1 MNPSD
6 LSFDANHIWHPYS
19 PLSHPISPLAVRTA
33 QGVTLELDDGRQLI
47 DAMSSWWSVIHGYNH
62 PTINA
67 AAKEQIDQ
75 LSHVMFGGLTHQP
88 AVDLCK
94 TLVEIT
100 PAGLDKVFLCDSGS
114 VAVDV
119 AMKMAL
125 QYWQALEQPKKTT
138 SALADW
144 LEI

>member
-6 LSFDANHIWHPYS
+6 LAFDANHIWHPYS
-19 PLSHPISPLAVRTA
+19 PLNQPISPLAVRTA

-94 TLVEIT
+94 TLIEIT
-100 PAGLDKVFLCDSGS
+100 PAGLEKVFLCKMIIIS
-114 VAVDV
+114 VVTYFHPLIG
-119 AMKMAL
+119 KIWKHFFL
-125 QYWQALEQPKKTT
+125 K
-138 SALADW
+138 
-144 LEI
+144 I